1 MAGYTEKAIKAICRN
16 KIDDLCKCIS
26 KKDKELAEDLKRHC
40 FVSGGA
46 ITSLLQGEQPNDFDI
61 YIDNLETLYKICVFY
76 TKQWNDNHKTQK
88 EFNIV
93 KRIITDKN
101 ELLGSYDQNLNV
113 IYDVRESVEVQV
125 RSSGVVRDED
135 VEGQDETENLALPP
149 KEIIEEIN
157 SVKEEYK
164 EEKYVIKCI
173 TSNALSLS
181 DDVQIICRFCG
192 KPEEI
197 FKNYD
202 FIHTMQ
208 AYYRVN
214 DELLLNTKSL
224 VSIMAKRL
232 EYQGSLFP
240 ICSLFRLRKFLS
252 RGWTISST
260 EILKIAYQISKLNLD
275 NVSVLKE
282 QCLGCDYYYMLS
294 FIEALQ
300 QWRENNQGVEFN
312 SEYMFELLEEVF
324 DKDYSLEDEENS

>member
-1 MAGYTEKAIKAICRN
+1 MNGYTEKAIKAICRN
-16 KIDDLCKCIS
+16 KIDDLCKWIA

-46 ITSLLQGEQPNDFDI
+46 ITSLLQGDQPNDFDI
-61 YIDNLETLYKICVFY
+61 YIDDIGTLHKVCVFY
-76 TKQWNDNHKTQK
+76 TNQWNENHKTQK
-88 EFNIV
+88 EFNVV
-93 KRIITDKN
+93 KHIITDNN
-101 ELLGSYDQNLNV
+101 ELSDSYDQNLNV

-125 RSSGVVRDED
+125 RSSGIVKDDDIED
-135 VEGQDETENLALPP
+135 QDEIDN
-149 KEIIEEIN
+149 
-157 SVKEEYK
+157 VKEEHK
-164 EEKYVIKCI
+164 EKYIIKCI

-208 AYYRVN
+208 AYIRSTDN
-214 DELLLNTKSL
+214 LLLNTKSL

-252 RGWTISST
+252 RGWSISSM
-260 EILKIAYQISKLNLD
+260 EILKIAYQISKLDLD
-275 NVSVLKE
+275 DVNVLKDA
-282 QCLGCDYYYMLS
+282 LTGCDYYYMIS

-300 QWRENNQGVEFN
+300 EWRENNPGIEFN
-312 SEYMFELLEEVF
+312 SEYMFKLIEEVF
-324 DKDYSLEDEENS
+324 DKDYSLSESID